1 MLQMMQKKVTEQ
13 GEKEQ
18 ELFDKF
24 MCYCK
29 NGAAAL
35 EKSIEEAKT
44 KIPQVESDLKSGSAE
59 KAQLESDI
67 KQAKTDSAA
76 AKTTMAEAT
85 AIREKTAAAFA
96 KEAAEQKADSAAM
109 GKAIT
114 SISKGMSGF
123 LQTPAATVLRR
134 LVVSTDLSLESR
146 DMLTSFLSTGSSD
159 EDEDSAPGSGEIVG
173 LLKQMKETMDKDVAT
188 AASAESA
195 SITDYDALMAA
206 KGKESDALTK
216 EIETKIAR
224 VGETGVTLVNDA
236 EDLESTNKQLAEDEK
251 FLGGLGS
258 SCKTKASEWEA
269 TQKAR
274 GEELT
279 ALADTIKL
287 LNDDDALDLFKKTLP
302 SASFLQLKITSKD
315 TLKRARKALGSLRVR
330 DYKLDLI
337 SIAMQGKAV
346 DFAKVTAMIDDMTAL
361 LKKEQVDDDKKK
373 VYCEESFDKAED
385 EMKELSRS
393 ENDLKKTIAD
403 EKEIIATL
411 TEEIASLEEGIK
423 ALDKSVAE
431 ATEQRKKENAVYTE
445 DLAANN
451 AAVEIIGLAKN
462 RMNKFYNPKLYKAA
476 PKRQLSEEDQITVNM
491 GGTVAPT
498 AAPGGIAGTGITGLV
513 EEDSEEPS
521 FVQVSAHRHGR
532 RGAPPPPPETAG
544 AFKKKSGD
552 SAGVIEMMDILI
564 RDVKKEVEEMK
575 FAEKD
580 AQAEYETLL
589 ADSSEKR
596 ATDAKA
602 VAEKEAAKADTAS
615 KQQKHE
621 EELKAT
627 IGELYANGE
636 YTQNLHKE
644 CDWLLQNFDTRKSAR
659 ASEVDALSKAKAVL
673 NGADYSF

>member
-1 MLQMMQKKVTEQ
+1 
-13 GEKEQ
+13 
-18 ELFDKF
+18 
-24 MCYCK
+24 
-29 NGAAAL
+29 
-35 EKSIEEAKT
+35 
-44 KIPQVESDLKSGSAE
+44 
-59 KAQLESDI
+59 
-67 KQAKTDSAA
+67 
-76 AKTTMAEAT
+76 
-85 AIREKTAAAFA
+85 
-96 KEAAEQKADSAAM
+96 
-109 GKAIT
+109 
-114 SISKGMSGF
+114 
-123 LQTPAATVLRR
+123 
-134 LVVSTDLSLESR
+134 
-146 DMLTSFLSTGSSD
+146 
-159 EDEDSAPGSGEIVG
+159 
-173 LLKQMKETMDKDVAT
+173 MKETMDKDVAS

-195 SITDYDALMAA
+195 SIKDYDALMAA

-236 EDLESTNKQLAEDEK
+236 EDLESTKKQLAEDEK

-258 SCKTKASEWEA
+258 SCKTKAAEWEA

-346 DFAKVTAMIDDMTAL
+346 DFAKVTAMIDDMSAL

-385 EMKELSRS
+385 EMKELARS

-462 RMNKFYNPKLYKAA
+462 RMNKFYNPKLYKAP

-491 GGTVAPT
+491 GGTLAPT
-498 AAPGGIAGTGITGLV
+498 AAPGGIAGTGIGLA
-513 EEDSEEPS
+513 
-521 FVQVSAHRHGR
+521 QVSAHNAGQV
-532 RGAPPPPPETAG
+532 APPPPPETAE
-544 AFKKKSGD
+544 AFSKKSEESG
-552 SAGVIEMMDILI
+552 GVIAMIDLMIKDLTKEMT
-564 RDVKKEVEEMK
+564 EAETT
-575 FAEKD
+575 EKD
-580 AQAEYETLL
+580 AQADYEQ
-589 ADSSEKR
+589 AMKDAAEKR
-596 ATDAKA
+596 ATDSKSLADKEKAKA
-602 VAEKEAAKADTAS
+602 ETTADMEASTEEKAATTKT
-615 KQQKHE
+615 
-621 EELKAT
+621 LMAT
-627 IGELYANGE
+627 LE
-636 YTQNLHKE
+636 YIQSLHAE
-644 CDWLLQNFDTRKSAR
+644 CDWLMQYYEVRKEAR
-659 ASEVDALSKAKAVL
+659 TGEIESLKNAKSVLS
-673 NGADYSF
+673 GADFSLVETAHRSLGD